1 MNVILPEKPKIL
13 NRRNVT
19 YMTILIVCAVAV
31 AIAMYQ
37 FFSEEKLGV
46 IIGITKDENEE
57 INQLRTEFNSLFTN
71 ELKIEKI
78 ELDQNIKKDE
88 QEKDIVYTG
97 YQKEEKSVNN
107 YSLDVKLPYIN
118 INSDVTKKFNEKIQ
132 KIFENPAEDILQ
144 TENRNIIYTVNYA
157 AFIENDIL
165 SIAIIST
172 FKEDNNVQRTIFKVY
187 NYNIKNNE
195 EATLD
200 DFTTIKN
207 IDKQDLED
215 TIKFEIKNSQ
225 AQTEQLKELGY
236 DIFSRDIN
244 DEMYKV
250 ENATDYFIYDGY
262 LYIIYAYGNT
272 NNTSEMDIV
281 II

>member
-46 IIGITKDENEE
+46 IIGVTKDENEE

>member
-78 ELDQNIKKDE
+78 ELDQTIKKDE

>member
-225 AQTEQLKELGY
+225 VQTEQLKELGY